1 MIRCVA
7 QLLNDFR
14 HRALIVSYK
23 CGRIGILIE
32 TSGIRHLSKEL
43 CYPGPTRNQPIPSI
57 RIWFGDLMNY
67 GAKRF
72 HVCDGGAVRA
82 WIDDTVESPVPEH
95 GCAGQRDT
103 AIAGTGFDDSVY
115 RLLQAGSSIYRSGA

>member
-1 MIRCVA
+1 MIRCMA
-7 QLLNDFR
+7 QLLNDVR

-32 TSGIRHLSKEL
+32 TSSIWHLLKEL
-43 CYPGPTRNQPIPSI
+43 CHPSTTCNQPIPSI

-72 HVCDGGAVRA
+72 HVRDGGAVRP
-82 WIDDTVESPVPEH
+82 WIDDTVESPVTEH
-95 GCAGQRDT
+95 GFA
-103 AIAGTGFDDSVY
+103 
-115 RLLQAGSSIYRSGA
+115 